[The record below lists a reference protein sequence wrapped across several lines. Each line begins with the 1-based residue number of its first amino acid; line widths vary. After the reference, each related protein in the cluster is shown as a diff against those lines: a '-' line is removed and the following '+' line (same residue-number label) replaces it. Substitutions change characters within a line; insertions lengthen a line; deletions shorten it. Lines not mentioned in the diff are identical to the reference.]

1 MDELYALCALTLGPT
16 LHARYCGHKEVV
28 ESPLPEGLVKHL
40 LCLR

>member
-1 MDELYALCALTLGPT
+1 MDELCALCALALGSA
-16 LHARYCGHKEVV
+16 LHAGYCDHKEVV